1 MIVRGIVARRAMFG
15 AGVAVTLASALFWP
29 ATAQRASATG
39 ESRTLSMF
47 NIHTKESLTVT
58 FKKDGHY
65 VPEALKQLNEFMR
78 DWRRNESRD
87 MDPELIDLIWTLHQ
101 QLGSTVPVNL
111 VCGYRSA
118 TTNES
123 LRRAGGGQ
131 AKASQHIL
139 GKAADIVF
147 PDVPVKTLRNS
158 ALIEEWGGVGY
169 YPTSGVPFVHVDT
182 GRVRMWPRLPRLELA
197 ALFPSGQ
204 SKYLPIDG
212 KPITPGDYKLALAK
226 GLTRGTTMVAAAT
239 PKPTAEPA
247 VEPDV
252 EAPRPILAS
261 YMPEPLPVPIAA
273 SLPAEQ
279 VPPLPA
285 RKHFIYASAGGELPR
300 PDSHLRDGNFPLYQS
315 AEVVGAP
322 EADDDHPDEFSYVP
336 FEIASLMSDVSV
348 TYNHAAAT
356 LTRPE
361 QENLSYLFEDMDR
374 PLAATFRAD
383 SGYRGLAA
391 AQSFTGH
398 AVRNVYAELEP
409 PQPTRLA
416 QAGR

>member
-1 MIVRGIVARRAMFG
+1 MIVRGIVARRAMLG
-15 AGVAVTLASALFWP
+15 AGLAVTLASALFWP
-29 ATAQRASATG
+29 ATVQRASATG

-131 AKASQHIL
+131 ARASQHIL

-147 PDVPVKTLRNS
+147 PDVTVKTLRNS

-204 SKYLPIDG
+204 TKYLPIDG
-212 KPITPGDYKLALAK
+212 KPITPGDYRLALAK

-239 PKPTAEPA
+239 PKPTAEPSL
-247 VEPDV
+247 EPDV

-261 YMPEPLPVPIAA
+261 YTPEPLPAPIAA
-273 SLPAEQ
+273 SLPADQ

-285 RKHFIYASAGGELPR
+285 RKHFVYASAGGELPQ
-300 PDSHLRDGNFPLYQS
+300 PDTHFRDGNFPLYQS

-322 EADDDHPDEFSYVP
+322 EADDDHPDELSYVP

-348 TYNHAAAT
+348 TYNHAAAS

-361 QENLSYLFEDMDR
+361 QTNLSYLFDDMDQ

-409 PQPTRLA
+409 AQPTRLA
-416 QAGR
+416 QADR